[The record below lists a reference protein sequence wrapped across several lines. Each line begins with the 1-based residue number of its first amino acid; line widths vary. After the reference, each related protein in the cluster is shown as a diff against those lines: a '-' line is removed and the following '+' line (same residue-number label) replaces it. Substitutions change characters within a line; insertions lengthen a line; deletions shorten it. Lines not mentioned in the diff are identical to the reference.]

1 MKHFSWLCILFLVCR
16 MFQSK
21 KRRFCSWNLFLPVF
35 LMVSLASCTNSGNT
49 NNPSDIDA
57 PSDISKENE
66 ESRCQEGFVYRNGKC
81 VPDGNPDEDQPVT
94 ETDKDPDLDPD
105 EKEIEPGET
114 PFSHLSFCP
123 SNDGPFPCISNLPFE
138 YTNDKGEFRFG
149 SPAGAFQDGRDVW
162 ENWIAFYWNRND
174 GEEKNGLFLFDYLT
188 KTFII
193 LTHYS
198 IFFDINE
205 NRIVWLDP
213 HQDST
218 SGTPKKSIFQSSL
231 IYIEKKRISNTSTD
245 KIRPKIAGEKTYW
258 NDYRE
263 FGNEYNYN
271 IYTLNNSNEEV
282 KVDSIGNLGVDRY
295 AVHGNKVAYAVKPYY
310 SLALIDYDK
319 EYEKVIS
326 EDAAAKFK
334 IVMSDK
340 YIFWNSLR
348 YAENT
353 DCGYSIL
360 KYDLETGEETIF
372 KQSTGLDDWLVWDIW
387 EDWLVY
393 TDYSKGGGVIE
404 EADKCRYVGADG
416 DLILHYLPTGE
427 EWNLT
432 DEHGSQEQAAM
443 WGPLIVWKDSRHD
456 VSPPWGVSNVFGVD
470 LCMHPELKSRFEA
483 CAKR

>member
-1 MKHFSWLCILFLVCR
+1 

-21 KRRFCSWNLFLPVF
+21 KRRFCSWRFFLSVF

-49 NNPSDIDA
+49 NNPSDIDD
-57 PSDISKENE
+57 PSDISQENE
-66 ESRCQEGFVYRNGKC
+66 ENRCQEGFVYRNGKC
-81 VPDGNPDEDQPVT
+81 IPDGNTDEDQPVT
-94 ETDKDPDLDPD
+94 EIDKDPDLDPD
-105 EKEIEPGET
+105 EQEIEPGET

-123 SNDGPFPCISNLPFE
+123 NNDGPFPCRTNLPFE

-149 SPAGAFQDGRDVW
+149 SPAGLFQNGIDVW
-162 ENWIAFYWNRND
+162 ENWIVFHWNRDD
-174 GEEKNGLFLFDYLT
+174 GIETHGLFLFDYTT
-188 KTFII
+188 KTFV
-193 LTHYS
+193 LLSSYS
-198 IFFDINE
+198 LWPGIAD
-205 NRIVWLDP
+205 NRVVWLDY
-213 HQDST
+213 DAT
-218 SGTPKKSIFQSSL
+218 GEVEEDRDILCQSSL
-231 IYIEKKRISNTSTD
+231 NRITREVLSTSISMKYYPTASGKRTIWKDNRDFNSEYYFNLYSFND
-245 KIRPKIAGEKTYW
+245 SGE
-258 NDYRE
+258 E
-263 FGNEYNYN
+263 
-271 IYTLNNSNEEV
+271 I
-282 KVDSIGNLGVDRY
+282 KVDSIGDLGVDRY

-310 SLALIDYDK
+310 SLALIDYDTGH
-319 EYEKVIS
+319 ERIVS
-326 EDAAAKFK
+326 ENAVARFR

-348 YAENT
+348 YAQNT

-393 TDYSKGGGVIE
+393 TDYSKGGGSVGFE
-404 EADKCRYVGADG
+404 RCRYTDADG

-432 DEHGSQEQAAM
+432 DIEKPQEQAAM
-443 WGPLIVWKDSRHD
+443 WGPLIVWKDSRHAER
-456 VSPPWGVSNVFGVD
+456 PPWNISNVFGVD

>member
-1 MKHFSWLCILFLVCR
+1 MWKSQNKIHFSAWKTLLCLVGLSIFAACTD
-16 MFQSK
+16 
-21 KRRFCSWNLFLPVF
+21 NGGGTPVAD
-35 LMVSLASCTNSGNT
+35 L
-49 NNPSDIDA
+49 DD

-81 VPDGNPDEDQPVT
+81 IPDGNPDEDQPVT

-123 SNDGPFPCISNLPFE
+123 SNDGPFPCRTSLPFE

-149 SPAGAFQDGRDVW
+149 SPAGLFQNGMDVW
-162 ENWIAFYWNRND
+162 ENWIVFYWNRDD
-174 GEEKNGLFLFDYLT
+174 GEENKGLFLFDYLT

-193 LTHYS
+193 LTRYS
-198 IFFDINE
+198 IYFSIRD

-218 SGTPKKSIFQSSL
+218 SNSPKKSIFQSFL
-231 IYIEKKRISNTSTD
+231 TYIVKERISNTSTD
-245 KIRPKIAGEKTYW
+245 KIRPKITGDATYW

-271 IYTLNNSNEEV
+271 IYTFNDNGEEI
-282 KVDSIGNLGVDRY
+282 KVDSIGDLGVDRY

-310 SLALIDYDK
+310 SLALIDYDTGH
-319 EYEKVIS
+319 ERIVS
-326 EDAAAKFK
+326 ENAVARFR

-348 YAENT
+348 YAQNT

-393 TDYSKGGGVIE
+393 TDYSKGGGSVGFE
-404 EADKCRYVGADG
+404 RCRYTDADG

-432 DEHGSQEQAAM
+432 DIEKPQEQAAM
-443 WGPLIVWKDSRHD
+443 WGPLIVWKDSRHAER
-456 VSPPWGVSNVFGVD
+456 PPWNISNVFGVD

-483 CAKR
+483 CAKH